1 MTNEK
6 PLDKKTVTELKAD
19 LKALGLAQTGV
30 KAELIARIQAA
41 TQEKGGNSEATAMD
55 AEAAPVEESA
65 PASDA
70 AVAEAAEQQPTA
82 EESAASAEA
91 PADSTPVPQTEAA
104 IPDPVA
110 STIVNGEV
118 SSWK

>member
-55 AEAAPVEESA
+55 AEATPVGESA

-70 AVAEAAEQQPTA
+70 AVAEAAEQPTA

-104 IPDPVA
+104 LPDQVTSA
-110 STIVNGEV
+110 NVNGEV
-118 SSWK
+118 SAWK